1 MPSSAYFNE
10 LSADNMQVATN
21 LRMTNFIDDSA
32 TPGARTVSRSR
43 GKNAIAIGAASV
55 VITNSLVTTTS
66 QVICCL
72 EFVDATATTILSVV
86 PGAGSFTLTVN
97 ANATAATKFGWTVI
111 N

>member
-1 MPSSAYFNE
+1 MSAPGSFTDLE
-10 LSADNMQVATN
+10 VATN
-21 LRMTNFIDDSA
+21 LRVTNYLDDSA
-32 TPGARTVSRSR
+32 TAGARTVNRAR
-43 GKNAIAIGAASV
+43 GKNAIAIGAATCV
-55 VITNSLVTTTS
+55 VTNSLVTANS
-66 QVICCL
+66 QVLCCL